1 MPWHARAK
9 FAGRQCSMRK
19 KEWGRWS
26 CCPTSAR
33 ASPGHPAPV
42 VLEACESQHAAQIIC
57 SCHIPHVKYFLWW
70 EHDVKTWCQMLCLP
84 SGGAAGVPWDSGL
97 FEDWRQL
104 PSVAVPLFKVLL
116 FWVGVGRST
125 WQNAAEGTSLQTEF
139 LIFKGNTDFWSAAC
153 EWLLFCQSP
162 HHTQEPNIDGGQQP
176 RQHWRL
182 WPRFQGQ
189 NSQNL
194 PQTPRFSPNA
204 CCSSTSNFPHSSQCP
219 TRLNLGPDTVLKWIS
234 NLKRLLA
241 LSAWK
246 GASSPLWGWGAER
259 EIKFPQKVFTI
270 LFTGF

>member
-1 MPWHARAK
+1 MVLLPYLCQSQPWAPSTSGFGSLWEPTR
-9 FAGRQCSMRK
+9 
-19 KEWGRWS
+19 
-26 CCPTSAR
+26 CPNYLQL
-33 ASPGHPAPV
+33 PHPPCQ
-42 VLEACESQHAAQIIC
+42 VL
-57 SCHIPHVKYFLWW
+57 PLVR
-70 EHDVKTWCQMLCLP
+70 TWCQMLCLP
-84 SGGAAGVPWDSGL
+84 SGGAAGVPWDFGL